1 MMYLVKYKYIYS
13 EYKHIGEWAKIAIS
27 SELIFYVSFI
37 DIYFLHQTIL
47 TRYISV
53 NNIHK

>member
-13 EYKHIGEWAKIAIS
+13 EHKHIGEWAKIASS

-47 TRYISV
+47 TRYISCE
-53 NNIHK
+53 